1 MVDATKVIA
10 TRDFEGFT
18 APWASTNDMPA
29 DTVDYGA
36 ITTPYVGAG
45 YTIGGL
51 GFAVNVQRGEIRVDQ
66 EPDPISTPVNTR
78 TITLDTN
85 FAEITP
91 DNINKAVGLGT
102 TSTVAPT
109 TGVRGHNDLA
119 VGSGTDDQFLSA
131 LYEAKQQNGE
141 AFRVLAYKGQ
151 ATGNPNVRIV
161 PNQPA
166 QIAFQVGARVDTS
179 TTPARMLLVREV
191 LPAA

>member
-10 TRDFEGFT
+10 TRDFEAYT
-18 APWASTNDMPA
+18 APWADTNDMPA
-29 DTVDYGA
+29 DSAYGT

-102 TSTVAPT
+102 TSTLAPV
-109 TGVRGHNDLA
+109 TGTRGHNDLA

-131 LYEAKQQNGE
+131 LYETKQQNGE

-151 ATGNPNVRIV
+151 VTGNPNIRIV

-166 QIAFQVGARVDTS
+166 QIAFQIGARVDTS
-179 TTPARMLLVREV
+179 TTPARMLLVREI